1 MGAGV
6 RVQLRRVV
14 LDSDTR
20 AGRLY
25 NLIIFGTILVSVAG
39 LMVEP
44 HPLHLAADDA
54 VPAWVHSLERACL
67 LVFIADFLLHLW
79 VTPRPLAYLRSFYG
93 LIDLSAV
100 LFFFVPQI
108 SSGLIL
114 WIFKFGRVLR
124 VFKLLRFL
132 DEAQL
137 LGNALRA
144 SARRI
149 GVFLFFV
156 VMTQVVLGYVMVVI
170 ESGHPQTQFQT
181 VGHGVY
187 WAIVTMT
194 TVGYGDVVPQTVLGR
209 LLAAVVMLLGFGII
223 AIPTGIVTVET
234 INQARLDQRSCGDC
248 GRTGHR
254 HRAAHCDQCG
264 AVLPAVTRF

>member
-1 MGAGV
+1 MLAGV
-6 RVQLRRVV
+6 RVQLR
-14 LDSDTR
+14 
-20 AGRLY
+20 
-25 NLIIFGTILVSVAG
+25 
-39 LMVEP
+39 
-44 HPLHLAADDA
+44 
-54 VPAWVHSLERACL
+54 RACL

-144 SARRI
+144 SARR
-149 GVFLFFV
+149 
-156 VMTQVVLGYVMVVI
+156 
-170 ESGHPQTQFQT
+170 
-181 VGHGVY
+181 
-187 WAIVTMT
+187 
-194 TVGYGDVVPQTVLGR
+194 
-209 LLAAVVMLLGFGII
+209 
-223 AIPTGIVTVET
+223 
-234 INQARLDQRSCGDC
+234 
-248 GRTGHR
+248 TGHR
-254 HRAAHCDQCG
+254 HRAAHCDQWGRCCRVSQG
-264 AVLPAVTRF
+264 SDPVIQAIASRRYPDSLP